1 MQKPL
6 WLSSKF
12 KLDISTYN
20 PRIKNID
27 KDFCGKL
34 GQPEAT
40 KTKLKPKV
48 PKMDMSHFGK
58 L

>member
-48 PKMDMSHFGK
+48 PKRT
-58 L
+58 